1 MQGFNV
7 VLVDD
12 SDDMAP
18 DSLFRQLVGFMAT
31 YNLLSVF
38 SFTDLLKDVK
48 GLIDKYTEKRIIF
61 MPGYVRHPDFLSV
74 RLLPTRFRFKIVE
87 SLEYIKSN
95 FINDQTRLRFEQILT
110 YYDTNQDTDY
120 SKFKEFIVEFDRRRN
135 LNFKETFPEI
145 NWLF

>member
-1 MQGFNV
+1 M
-7 VLVDD
+7 
-12 SDDMAP
+12 P
-18 DSLFRQLVGFMAT
+18 
-31 YNLLSVF
+31 
-38 SFTDLLKDVK
+38 
-48 GLIDKYTEKRIIF
+48 KYI
-61 MPGYVRHPDFLSV
+61 RHPDFLSV
-74 RLLPTRFRFKIVE
+74 RLLPIQFRFKIVE

-95 FINDQTRLRFEQILT
+95 FVNEQTKLRFEQILT